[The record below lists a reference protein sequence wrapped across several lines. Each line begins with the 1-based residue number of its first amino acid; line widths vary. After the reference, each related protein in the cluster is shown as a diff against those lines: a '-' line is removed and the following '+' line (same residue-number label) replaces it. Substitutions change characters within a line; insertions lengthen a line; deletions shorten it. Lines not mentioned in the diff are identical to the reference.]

1 MRRFLTPVAAV
12 AAVFLLAAL
21 PDVLTIEND
30 RIVLHLSMFAADIGG
45 YFRGLLGG
53 DSFLYR
59 PAYTNV
65 PYRSVLSDMVR
76 PFFTSFAYAGV
87 SAVTAMLIGSIG
99 GMLVVAYRKEQVK
112 DVVSLFGIVPDFVM
126 ILLLQLIV
134 VAIYKATGFH
144 VARVATITQGEPALL
159 LPLLI
164 LTLIP
169 AVFILRSISNRTY
182 MVSTEEFVLV
192 ARAQGLSRFAVYR
205 RHILPH
211 VLAALQADLH
221 KITALV
227 LGNLFIIEYLF
238 NIRGITR
245 LVFSSSRTGGYQFN
259 LVVTAFLAIL
269 LLYGLLF
276 SVLRLIV
283 RLAESAGDRG

>member
-1 MRRFLTPVAAV
+1 VV
-12 AAVFLLAAL
+12 AVFLLAAI

-30 RIVLHLSMFAADIGG
+30 RVVVHLAMFATDIGG
-45 YFRGLLGG
+45 YFQGVFGG

-65 PYRSVLSDMVR
+65 PYRSVLSDIAR

-87 SAVTAMLIGSIG
+87 STVAALLIGALG
-99 GMLVVAYRKEQVK
+99 GMLVVAFRKEQAK

-126 ILLLQLIV
+126 ILLLQLVV
-134 VAIYKATGFH
+134 VAVYKATGIH
-144 VARVATITQGEPALL
+144 VARVATITQDQPALL

-169 AVFILRSISNRTY
+169 AVYVLRGISNRTY
-182 MVSTEEFVLV
+182 LVTTEEFVLV
-192 ARAQGLSRFAVYR
+192 ARAQGMSRFAIYR

-221 KITALV
+221 KVTALV
-227 LGNLFIIEYLF
+227 LGNLFITEYLF

-245 LVFSSSRTGGYQFN
+245 LVFYYSRAGGYQFN

-269 LLYGLLF
+269 LLYGLLY
-276 SVLRLIV
+276 SVLMLII
-283 RLAESAGDRG
+283 RLAELGGDRG

>member
-1 MRRFLTPVAAV
+1 MRRFLTPVAAM

-30 RIVLHLSMFAADIGG
+30 RVVLHLSMFAADIGG

-65 PYRSVLSDMVR
+65 PYRSVLSDIVR
-76 PFFTSFAYAGV
+76 PFLTSFAYAGV
-87 SAVTAMLIGSIG
+87 SAVTAMLIGAIG

-134 VAIYKATGFH
+134 VAMYKATGIH
-144 VARVATITQGEPALL
+144 VARVATITQDEPALL

-182 MVSTEEFVLV
+182 MVTTEEFVLV
-192 ARAQGLSRFAVYR
+192 ARAQGYEPLRRLQAPHPPSRPCRPAGRPAQDDRPRAGKPLHHRVPLQHPG
-205 RHILPH
+205 RHAPGLLLQQE
-211 VLAALQADLH
+211 LAA
-221 KITALV
+221 T
-227 LGNLFIIEYLF
+227 
-238 NIRGITR
+238 
-245 LVFSSSRTGGYQFN
+245 SSTWW
-259 LVVTAFLAIL
+259 
-269 LLYGLLF
+269 
-276 SVLRLIV
+276 
-283 RLAESAGDRG
+283 